1 MELSGEELEAS
12 NASPVRGVDAASGA
26 PSLRRHSC
34 ARSSYAAAIEPRDG
48 RGVMSKVQRIAVIG
62 SGISGLVSA
71 WLLGRHHA
79 VTLYEA
85 NDYLGGHTH
94 THRVRIGRRDH
105 SVDTGF
111 IVFNPAHYPLLT
123 RLFEELGVS
132 SQPTQM
138 SLSVRNEMSGLEY
151 NATSLAT
158 LFCQRRNLLSPR
170 FFGLIRDILRFNRE
184 ARAALA
190 VAGPGPTLG
199 DYLAANRYGAAF
211 RDEHLVPMSSALWS
225 APPGEVLA
233 FPAKYLV
240 QFLANHEMLQVSGRA
255 PWRVVQ
261 GGSSTYIRALTA
273 RWNVT
278 TRLGCPVVG
287 IDRLSGDVVVN
298 TLAGSERYDQ
308 VVLACHSDQAL
319 ELLSAPTPVER
330 DILGAIGYQP
340 NRVILHTDASVM
352 PQRPRAWAA
361 WNALIPREPGT
372 ACTVSYWMN
381 LLQGID
387 SAEPLIVTLNPTRP
401 IDPARVL
408 RSLHYAH
415 PVYTHASVAAR
426 ARKAE
431 IQGVRRTWF
440 AGAYWGWGFHE
451 DGMQSAVEVA
461 GALGVLWP
469 GRASTAASLHET
481 HELAA

>member
-1 MELSGEELEAS
+1 MA
-12 NASPVRGVDAASGA
+12 GVDM
-26 PSLRRHSC
+26 
-34 ARSSYAAAIEPRDG
+34 G
-48 RGVMSKVQRIAVIG
+48 RVQRIAVIG
-62 SGISGLVSA
+62 SGISGLASA
-71 WLLGRHHA
+71 WLLGRRHA

-94 THRVRIGRRDH
+94 THEVRVGGHDH
-105 SVDTGF
+105 RVDTGF

-123 RLFEELGVS
+123 RLFEELGVR

-138 SLSVRNEMSGLEY
+138 SLSVRNEMRGLEY

-158 LFCQRRNLLSPR
+158 LFCQRRNLVSPR

-184 ARAALA
+184 ARALLS

-199 DYLAANRYGAAF
+199 EYLAQHGYGAAF
-211 RDEHLVPMSSALWS
+211 RDDHLVPMSSALWS
-225 APPGEVLA
+225 APPREVLE

-261 GGSSTYIRALTA
+261 GGSSTYIQALTA

-278 TRLGCPVVG
+278 TRLGCPVMG
-287 IDRLSGDVVVN
+287 IERSSSHVTVDS
-298 TLAGSERYDQ
+298 LAGRERYDQ

-319 ELLSAPTPVER
+319 ELLHTPTRAER
-330 DILGAIGYQP
+330 DVLGAIGYQP

-361 WNALIPREPGT
+361 WNALIPREPET

-387 SAEPLIVTLNPTRP
+387 SAEPLIVTLNPTRS
-401 IDPARVL
+401 IDPAKVL
-408 RSLHYAH
+408 RSLRYAH

-431 IQGVRRTWF
+431 IQGASRTWF

-451 DGMQSAVEVA
+451 DGMRSAVEVA
-461 GALGVLWP
+461 AALEVPWP
-469 GRASTAASLHET
+469 AHAMRPAPLPAAR
-481 HELAA
+481 ELAA